1 MDFCVM
7 YNIYR
12 AIYSRDGESIALNSF
27 DFRPLIAQRTIE
39 YTDLVFLAGILKS
52 ERSVTDGSEGGKV
65 LVRRKEKK
73 EGIIL

>member
-1 MDFCVM
+1 M
-7 YNIYR
+7 
-12 AIYSRDGESIALNSF
+12 NSF